1 MLLCLIYILLSLCFQ
16 NTFVAIVATFSN
28 NFSVPNLQVPFHFV
42 ATNLAPI
49 NIDWTS
55 LLLFQS
61 NCSQPADKCPHLQLH
76 HTTYPF
82 FSLLHCARG
91 NARGSCLFFLW
102 LHLHTMKGL
111 KPIWRFLSSSRSRFR
126 HIAIKWGTTNSSRTK
141 ILKSH

>member
-1 MLLCLIYILLSLCFQ
+1 MLLCLIYILLSICAFRTLLLQ
-16 NTFVAIVATFSN
+16 LLQLSAIIF
-28 NFSVPNLQVPFHFV
+28 PWFHFV

-61 NCSQPADKCPHLQLH
+61 NCCQPVDKCPHLQLH

-102 LHLHTMKGL
+102 LHLHTVKGL